1 MRQIQ
6 YFRDPET
13 RLLITRVG
21 SYVAIPILNIEEMLS
36 QGDFKNQYPLEKYD
50 VISVSKWYNTL
61 IPISNR
67 KIRNRYTIEWINYH
81 RQFWGLRKFSQNQK
95 NKK

>member
-13 RLLITRVG
+13 RFLITRVD
-21 SYVAIPILNIEEMLS
+21 SYMAIPICNYEEILS
-36 QGDFKNQYPLEKYD
+36 QGDFKDQYPLEKYD

-67 KIRNRYTIEWINYH
+67 KIRDKYSMAWINYH
-81 RQFWGLRKFSQNQK
+81 RQFWGLKPFSQN
-95 NKK
+95 